1 MASPRLPWE
10 VIERII
16 AHSGD
21 ESETLLRFSLTC
33 RDLRPRALCLLVGV
47 VYLKRRVNIFDF
59 CDFLAAKPHLKPFVR
74 SVAMN
79 PNNFAPFPLLSIL
92 PDLADLTF
100 IGYDLHA
107 VITVL
112 NRSSLICCKRFGV
125 HIQALHLSDLS
136 FPTYLE
142 FARLLL
148 AFTNI
153 RHLFCSDVV
162 IKSEGNRA
170 PLDVVKPRL
179 SDRLHLLTVSLLA
192 SYPTVRGS

>member
-10 VIERII
+10 VVERII
-16 AHSGD
+16 GHSGD
-21 ESETLLRFSLTC
+21 EPETLLRFSLTC
-33 RDLRPRALCLLVGV
+33 RNLRPRALCLLVSD
-47 VYLKRRVNIFDF
+47 VYFKRRVKIFDF
-59 CDFLAAKPHLKPFVR
+59 CDFLEANAHLKPFVR
-74 SVAMN
+74 SVTMS
-79 PNNFAPFPLLSIL
+79 PDNFAPFPLLSIL

-107 VITVL
+107 TITVL
-112 NRSSLICCKRFGV
+112 NRSSLVCCKRFGV
-125 HIQALHLSDLS
+125 HIQTLHLSDLS

-153 RHLFCSDVV
+153 RYLFCSDVI

-170 PLDVVKPRL
+170 PLDVMKPRM
-179 SDRLHLLTVSLLA
+179 SERLHLLTVSLSA
-192 SYPTVRGS
+192 SCWSEDHN